1 MMYREINNL
10 PFRKIYGLDFEYFG
24 TDGQKP
30 KIVCMVV
37 QDLRSGD
44 ISRYWQD
51 DLSTMSN
58 PPFETGEDVALVTF
72 FAPAEIQSI

>member
-1 MMYREINNL
+1 MYREINNL

-24 TDGQKP
+24 TDGEKP
-30 KIVCMVV
+30 NIVCMVV

-58 PPFETGEDVALVTF
+58 PRLRRERMLLSLPFLLQQKYKAF
-72 FAPAEIQSI
+72 

>member
-1 MMYREINNL
+1 MYREVNNL

-24 TDGQKP
+24 ADGEIP
-30 KIVCMVV
+30 TIVCMVV

-51 DLSTMSN
+51 DLFAMTT
-58 PPFETGEDVALVTF
+58 PPFETGKTSLSLPILLQQRYRAF
-72 FAPAEIQSI
+72 